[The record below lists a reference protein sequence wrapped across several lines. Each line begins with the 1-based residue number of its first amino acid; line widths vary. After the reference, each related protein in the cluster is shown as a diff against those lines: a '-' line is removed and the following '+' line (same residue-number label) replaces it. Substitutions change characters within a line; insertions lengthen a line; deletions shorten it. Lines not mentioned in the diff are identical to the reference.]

1 MSFTQDV
8 NAFVVQGPEGAAA
21 AAFDKIVPEDSV
33 DIIGSVVSSSARQNI
48 YSTGQWDTQSAWT
61 TYYHSWQDAN
71 SITQGWNMFM
81 GDGYPHGGGTQKM
94 YVNDNG
100 DLFARKKEYA
110 YGDRMGFHYRDLHYE
125 NNNSGQYAGITTRV
139 TPIRNTTSSPITKTL
154 NMYMSTSSAS
164 YGGGFIQVYTPS
176 GGAKYSQVTSGTWSN
191 SWQGG
196 TDTQSTHRSGTI
208 TVPGNTT
215 VLVATGSSHQYRT
228 TYRYKDTNMLMDLDE
243 LITGGLVCDLRMLE
257 SLATM
262 RSGQEETSETASPW
276 RLYPLCATYYGDR

>member
-8 NAFVVQGPEGAAA
+8 NAFVVQGPAGTVAAS
-21 AAFDKIVPEDSV
+21 FDKMVPNDSE

-48 YSTGQWDTQSAWT
+48 YSTGQWDTTSAWS
-61 TYYHSWQDAN
+61 TYYHSWQNAN

-81 GDGYPHGGGTQKM
+81 GDGYPHSGGNNYM
-94 YVNDNG
+94 YVNDHG
-100 DLFARKKEYA
+100 DLFSRKKEYA
-110 YGDRMGFHYRDLHYE
+110 HGDRMGFIYRDLHYE

-154 NMYMSTSSAS
+154 NMYMSTVNAG
-164 YGGGFIQVYTPS
+164 YGGGFIKVYTPS

-191 SWQGG
+191 RWQGG
-196 TDTQSTHRSGTI
+196 TDTQATHRSGTI

-215 VLVATGSSHQYRT
+215 VLVAIGSCHRYGT
-228 TYRYKDTNMLMDLDE
+228 TARYKDSNMLLDLDV
-243 LITGGLVCDLRMLE
+243 LMTGGLVCDLRMLE

-262 RSGQEETSETASPW
+262 RSGQEDTNETASPW
-276 RLYPLCATYYGDR
+276 RLYPLCATHYGDR

>member
-8 NAFVVQGPEGAAA
+8 NAFVVQGPAGTAAA
-21 AAFDKIVPEDSV
+21 SFDKLVPEDSV

-81 GDGYPHGGGTQKM
+81 GDGFPHGGGTQKM
-94 YVNDNG
+94 FVNDHG

-110 YGDRMGFHYRDLHYE
+110 HGDRMGFHYRDLHYE
-125 NNNSGQYAGITTRV
+125 NNSSGQYAGITTRV

-154 NMYMSTSSAS
+154 NMYMSTSNNS
-164 YGGGFIQVYTPS
+164 YGGGFIFVYTPS
-176 GGAKYSQVTSGTWSN
+176 GGAKYSAVTGGSWSN
-191 SWQGG
+191 SWNGG

-208 TVPGNTT
+208 TVPANTT

-228 TYRYKDTNMLMDLDE
+228 TYRFKDTNMLIDLDE

-257 SLATM
+257 ALATV
-262 RSGQEETSETASPW
+262 RSGQDATEDSSDASKI
-276 RLYPLCATYYGDR
+276 YPLCATYYGDR